1 MTNGL
6 HRRRFPLIVA
16 ALLLPAALPAQQR
29 PARPPEGGPG
39 FLFHTPRVT
48 WGIRGGFNVR
58 SSASGVYDSVTTW
71 LTLNKRDFNAFSIAS
86 DIGVTVAGPLELV
99 LGGGYTARRA
109 ESEFR
114 DYVDQND
121 QPITQSTMLR
131 TVPLTLA
138 ARVYLTSR
146 GRQIGRFVWIPARI
160 MPYVG
165 VGAGMIGYW
174 FEQRGSFVD
183 FADLSIFSDR
193 FRSDGWA
200 PLGMVL
206 AGADY
211 SLGSRLFI
219 NADVRYIR
227 ANAALHGQFVNFT
240 DGIDLSGVQ
249 FSMGLHVR
257 I

>member
-1 MTNGL
+1 MAKAL
-6 HRRRFPLIVA
+6 HSRSFLFVVA
-16 ALLLPAALPAQQR
+16 AFVLPAAVPAQQR
-29 PARPPEGGPG
+29 PVRPPQGGPG

-58 SSASGVYDSVTTW
+58 SASSGVYDSVTTW
-71 LTLNKRDFNAFSIAS
+71 LTLNKRDFNAFSVAS
-86 DIGVTVAGPLELV
+86 DLGVTVAGPLELV

-109 ESEFR
+109 QSEFR

-121 QPITQSTMLR
+121 QPITQSTALR

-138 ARVYLTSR
+138 ARLYLTSR
-146 GRQIGRFVWIPARI
+146 GRQIGRFVWIPTRI
-160 MPYVG
+160 MPYIG
-165 VGAGMIGYW
+165 VGTGVMGYW
-174 FEQRGSFVD
+174 FEQKGSFVD
-183 FADLSIFSDR
+183 FADLSIFTDT
-193 FRSDGWA
+193 FRSHGWA
-200 PLGMVL
+200 PLGMAL

-211 SLGSRLFI
+211 SLGSRLFV